1 MQFIKVNFNE
11 IAEKV
16 IKCSLKRERLLA
28 KQQRGL
34 NFQKRKYDDPVK
46 KRQVVQKK
54 YNDKKES
61 IKQHKKNNM
70 WKIEHHIFHIREQN
84 MMKISK
90 YN

>member
-34 NFQKRKYDDPVK
+34 NFQKRKNDDPVK

-61 IKQHKKNNM
+61 IKQHKK
-70 WKIEHHIFHIREQN
+70 KICGKSNIIYSISES
-84 MMKISK
+84 KI
-90 YN
+90 